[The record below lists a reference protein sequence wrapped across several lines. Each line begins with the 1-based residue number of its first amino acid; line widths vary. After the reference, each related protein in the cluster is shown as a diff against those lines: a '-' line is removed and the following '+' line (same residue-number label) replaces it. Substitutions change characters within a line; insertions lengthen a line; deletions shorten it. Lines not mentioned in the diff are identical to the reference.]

1 MGAQGFERE
10 AEGKQIENERDEFLV
25 DVRERHPMLAVTG
38 EDEHQQSGD
47 EGERPFGPAHL
58 CLRHWRRQGRFAL
71 MEDLREGPPC
81 RNADEKADD
90 ERENLPRE
98 RMQGND
104 AGGEIK
110 DGTQKWAERHER
122 RNKLGGTEKFC
133 DPCEGPVV
141 PVESGEREE
150 QSVGYEGYDSDQKR
164 LARFGGTK

>member
-47 EGERPFGPAHL
+47 VGESFSV
-58 CLRHWRRQGRFAL
+58 W
-71 MEDLREGPPC
+71 EDLREGPPC

-141 PVESGEREE
+141 PVEAGERQEK
-150 QSVGYEGYDSDQKR
+150 SVGDEGYDSDQKR